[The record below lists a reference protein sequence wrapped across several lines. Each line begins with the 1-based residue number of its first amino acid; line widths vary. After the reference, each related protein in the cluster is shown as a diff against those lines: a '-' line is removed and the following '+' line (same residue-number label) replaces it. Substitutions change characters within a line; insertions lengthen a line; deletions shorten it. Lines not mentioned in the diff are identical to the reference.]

1 MGSLL
6 RRVKER
12 KKTRRLGEVEVMEQ
26 EGYGELEVDSKV
38 EMIRA
43 LVPLGLMHV
52 HELLDAEVSELAGER
67 YVRKSETVQ
76 GRRHGTNP
84 GTVKLAGQRVPVRVP
99 RVRGRDGEI
108 PLSSYESL
116 SHRGEVDELLLRR
129 VLYGISCRNYESAAE
144 LVPGAIGLSSSSV
157 SRGFVEASAA
167 KLREMQ
173 ERDLSG
179 EDVVA
184 MVLDGKT
191 FADATMVV
199 ALGITLSGDKRFLGF
214 VETDTENERVLRPFL
229 RSLVERGLDIS
240 EGLLVVIDGSKG
252 LRGAVTKAFRRRV
265 VVGRCQWH
273 KRENVVSYLSKSE
286 QSLWRKRLQRAY
298 GRPTHK
304 EALEAL
310 EQLHRELEERNQS
323 AASSLEEGLEETLTL
338 HRLGMYGVL
347 GHSLKTTNCIESVNA
362 LIEERCAKVDHW
374 KTSNQRQRWLATALT
389 DIEPRLRKVMGYRH
403 LPKLREALKRELK
416 IETAKKNTSRKNVA

>member
-1 MGSLL
+1 MTFVKSEIKPLKKGADMGSLL

-67 YVRKSETVQ
+67 CVRKSETVQ

-84 GTVKLAGQRVPVRVP
+84 GTVKLAGQRVPIRVP

-167 KLREMQ
+167 KLR
-173 ERDLSG
+173 
-179 EDVVA
+179 
-184 MVLDGKT
+184 
-191 FADATMVV
+191 DA
-199 ALGITLSGDKRFLGF
+199 
-214 VETDTENERVLRPFL
+214 
-229 RSLVERGLDIS
+229 
-240 EGLLVVIDGSKG
+240 
-252 LRGAVTKAFRRRV
+252 GA
-265 VVGRCQWH
+265 
-273 KRENVVSYLSKSE
+273 
-286 QSLWRKRLQRAY
+286 
-298 GRPTHK
+298 
-304 EALEAL
+304 
-310 EQLHRELEERNQS
+310 
-323 AASSLEEGLEETLTL
+323 
-338 HRLGMYGVL
+338 
-347 GHSLKTTNCIESVNA
+347 
-362 LIEERCAKVDHW
+362 
-374 KTSNQRQRWLATALT
+374 
-389 DIEPRLRKVMGYRH
+389 
-403 LPKLREALKRELK
+403 
-416 IETAKKNTSRKNVA
+416 